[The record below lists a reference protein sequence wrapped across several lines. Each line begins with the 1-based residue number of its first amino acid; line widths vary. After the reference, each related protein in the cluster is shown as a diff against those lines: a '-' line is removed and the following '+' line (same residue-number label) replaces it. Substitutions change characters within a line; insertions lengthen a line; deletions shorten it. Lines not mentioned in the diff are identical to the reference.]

1 MRSLRIMSLIIA
13 VFSSY
18 IISATFGQSIKPNDL
33 NFQEIAPRILEQR
46 LKSAPRNNE
55 ERAKTLRAMFRA
67 AGCGST
73 DLAEQLVH
81 KGKPPNIICKLPG
94 ETSGLIIVG
103 AHLDHVRR
111 GDGIVDDWSGASLL
125 PSLYQSLR
133 PQSRRHTFLFIGFT
147 EEEKGRRG
155 SKFYVKTLASGF
167 VRRIRAMVNL
177 ECLGMNPPEVWA
189 DHAAPALL
197 AALDRVAQAM
207 GTYFPRVDL
216 ERVGYD
222 DAVSFRHRNVPT
234 ITIHSLSQ
242 DKLRVLHS
250 PQDNLSAEHL
260 NDYDDSFRLIAAYL
274 AYLDRVLP

>member
-1 MRSLRIMSLIIA
+1 MRSLRILSLIIA

-111 GDGIVDDWSGASLL
+111 GDGIVDDWSGTSLL

-177 ECLGMNPPEVWA
+177 ECLDESAGSLGRSCGPGFA
-189 DHAAPALL
+189 GRFGSCGASH
-197 AALDRVAQAM
+197 
-207 GTYFPRVDL
+207 GDL
-216 ERVGYD
+216 FSACGSERVGYD

-234 ITIHSLSQ
+234 I
-242 DKLRVLHS
+242 
-250 PQDNLSAEHL
+250 
-260 NDYDDSFRLIAAYL
+260 
-274 AYLDRVLP
+274 